1 MGGAT
6 IFPHQMNAAAAMNV
20 ASAEQMGRITAKD
33 SKAAGIPW
41 LFAPILGIAVQPAW
55 SRVFEM
61 FGEDPHVASQ
71 LGAAV
76 VRGMQGGESGNGPLS
91 DPQAA
96 AACAKHYIGYSDSE
110 NGHDRAPTNIPDR
123 HLLQYFVPPF
133 AAAFEAGAKTV
144 MNAYTEINGEP
155 MASSAKYLKELLRD
169 ELRWDGMLV
178 TDWSEIRN
186 QHDWHRVAATH
197 EDAVAMAMTE
207 TTIDMS
213 MVPQTNRAN
222 QPDGLDG
229 SPHSVITS
237 AVTSFNEDMKAL
249 TSAGKVS
256 HQRVEVAA
264 GRVLQL
270 KEELGLLDDPMLDA
284 ARALIPTV
292 GQPSDREVAADM
304 ARESLVLLRNR
315 KVQWESTGSGG
326 AYGEVPALPLPPDK
340 TVLVTGAAADSLR
353 LLCGGW
359 TGHWQG
365 PVDDSITEFPHK
377 SQSHGLDGGQQS
389 VGDAL
394 KHIYSGGNV
403 IVQPGMTLVHGQDTP
418 DLSKMQ
424 SAMDSINN
432 PEVDAIV
439 LVFGEEVYSEK
450 PGDIEDMELPQQFR
464 EYAETVIAQAGRQ
477 SRVPVIAVLVEGR
490 PRLLRGCLDGADA
503 VVWAGLPGPEG
514 GGAIAQLLNGDF
526 SPSGRLP
533 ISYPATDT
541 GLGYGGQC
549 LLRTICM

>member
-1 MGGAT
+1 
-6 IFPHQMNAAAAMNV
+6 
-20 ASAEQMGRITAKD
+20 
-33 SKAAGIPW
+33 
-41 LFAPILGIAVQPAW
+41 
-55 SRVFEM
+55 
-61 FGEDPHVASQ
+61 
-71 LGAAV
+71 
-76 VRGMQGGESGNGPLS
+76 
-91 DPQAA
+91 
-96 AACAKHYIGYSDSE
+96 
-110 NGHDRAPTNIPDR
+110 
-123 HLLQYFVPPF
+123 
-133 AAAFEAGAKTV
+133 
-144 MNAYTEINGEP
+144 
-155 MASSAKYLKELLRD
+155 
-169 ELRWDGMLV
+169 
-178 TDWSEIRN
+178 
-186 QHDWHRVAATH
+186 
-197 EDAVAMAMTE
+197 
-207 TTIDMS
+207 
-213 MVPQTNRAN
+213 
-222 QPDGLDG
+222 
-229 SPHSVITS
+229 
-237 AVTSFNEDMKAL
+237 
-249 TSAGKVS
+249 
-256 HQRVEVAA
+256 
-264 GRVLQL
+264 
-270 KEELGLLDDPMLDA
+270 MLDA

-477 SRVPVIAVLVEGR
+477 RRVPVIAVLVEGR